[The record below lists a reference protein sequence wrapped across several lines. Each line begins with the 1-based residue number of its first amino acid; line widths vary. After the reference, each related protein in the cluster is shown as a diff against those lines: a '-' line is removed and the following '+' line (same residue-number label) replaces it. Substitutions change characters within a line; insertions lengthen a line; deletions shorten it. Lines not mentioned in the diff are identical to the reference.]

1 LLQDACEQIV
11 KLGFDDG
18 LDEDVIKQEKD
29 TKDKGTEKETP
40 RVESKE
46 ATSSQSVAST
56 VGKNSHS
63 KSVHSVK
70 TPPMQVGVEN
80 DDNSTIMTGEG
91 SHQSK
96 QSHPPPPQT
105 TGSAS
110 VHSTGIP
117 SNSRKITNALTKSML
132 IINYI
137 HVLMKTESFTLLKQ
151 SVHIK
156 DFLLQCFAQLS
167 NAEKHKLKNCII
179 PEVDAISVFSLN
191 DLFIPKKQ
199 INQIIAILDQCQKEH
214 DYHLKQIQSLGGGS
228 SVTGDQKS
236 IGGEGGEKDDD
247 DNTVMS
253 DIKSVNSH
261 HMKGSSATKKQRS
274 KQMEKSKTQ
283 GTALS
288 VLTQD
293 EEDGNDDD
301 LTVQSQSKK
310 RQFERDS
317 KKSKYMEQKKKDQ
330 LLRQEISQQRNALY
344 NLIQTNQISE
354 IFDRVANK
362 MNRTE
367 NVKWSGSSKK
377 MKGQP
382 SVDEMEEKELE
393 DEDAEEAFVEL
404 AKGVASRKVIP

>member
-11 KLGFDDG
+11 NLGFDDG
-18 LDEDVIKQEKD
+18 LEDDPNKQENDNKE
-29 TKDKGTEKETP
+29 KEAEKETP
-40 RVESKE
+40 RTEPKE
-46 ATSSQSVAST
+46 ATSGQSVAST
-56 VGKNSHS
+56 VGKNSRS
-63 KSVHSVK
+63 KSVHSIK
-70 TPPMQVGVEN
+70 TPTKQVVVEN

-96 QSHPPPPQT
+96 QSHPPT
-105 TGSAS
+105 TGSPS

-117 SNSRKITNALTKSML
+117 SNSRKITNALTKAML

-228 SVTGDQKS
+228 SVTGDHKS
-236 IGGEGGEKDDD
+236 VGGEGEKDED
-247 DNTVMS
+247 DNSVMS
-253 DIKSVNSH
+253 DIKSVNSRH
-261 HMKGSSATKKQRS
+261 TKGSSTTKKQRS

-293 EEDGNDDD
+293 EEDGNDD